1 MAINVSLKPGTR
13 VRLKG
18 DVVGVTLRDP
28 HGSVVRPDMY
38 DGYYVVRL
46 DSPALYHLAD
56 GTIEDLPEL
65 VEAIDNLIVL
75 ELAD

>member
-1 MAINVSLKPGTR
+1 MAINLSLKPGTR
-13 VRLKG
+13 VRLSG
-18 DVVGVTLRDP
+18 DVVGVTLRDA

-46 DSPALYHLAD
+46 DAPAMYHHAD
-56 GTIEDLPEL
+56 GTNEDLHEL

-75 ELAD
+75 EPTS